1 MRRVHTIVWGVLLAF
16 GAFVIHESLDHNYYG
31 SDFGPGPGFFSFWL
45 GILLMVLS
53 LVQIVMTYRR
63 PGEPLPDGFIP
74 NREGVKRMLS
84 IMGALVASLLVMKTL
99 GFSLT
104 MMVFCV
110 FLLRML
116 GPSILVA
123 DPDPRRLASFG
134 TVYLFGLLQVTL
146 PKGILGHLCK
156 GGERVEAFQHL
167 MTGFVTAM
175 SPMNLLFATIGCI
188 LGTLI
193 GVLPGLGPAAGTALL
208 IPITFKLDPTS
219 AIIMLAAIYYGA
231 MYGGTITSVLINVPG
246 EAASVVT
253 CLDGYEMAKQGRA
266 GAALG
271 VAAIGSFIGG
281 TVATFGLVLV
291 ALPLAR
297 FALKFGPPEYFSL
310 LLVGLSLVMG
320 LAGKSLAKA
329 LVMGIIGLIF
339 SFVGVDPVEG
349 APRFTFGIAPLMD
362 GIRFV
367 PVVMGFFGIG
377 EILINAEKSLTGVM
391 AGGGKVSSFFP
402 RRERM
407 VDLVYVDSPRDG
419 AGILSGFDSGDELGR
434 CLLHVLRHREEDLS
448 HPEKFGTG
456 VIEGV
461 AAPETANN
469 AYANA
474 ALIPLFTLGLPG
486 SPTIAILMGA
496 LIMNGLTPG
505 PLLFS
510 QHAGFVWAVIA
521 SLYIGNRH
529 PADPESAARRLVGEA
544 A

>member
-1 MRRVHTIVWGVLLAF
+1 MEAF
-16 GAFVIHESLDHNYYG
+16 G
-31 SDFGPGPGFFSFWL
+31 
-45 GILLMVLS
+45 
-53 LVQIVMTYRR
+53 
-63 PGEPLPDGFIP
+63 
-74 NREGVKRMLS
+74 
-84 IMGALVASLLVMKTL
+84 
-99 GFSLT
+99 
-104 MMVFCV
+104 
-110 FLLRML
+110 
-116 GPSILVA
+116 
-123 DPDPRRLASFG
+123 
-134 TVYLFGLLQVTL
+134 
-146 PKGILGHLCK
+146 
-156 GGERVEAFQHL
+156 HL
-167 MTGFVTAM
+167 MTGFAAAL
-175 SPMNLLFATIGCI
+175 SPMNLLFATIGCV

-208 IPITFKLDPTS
+208 IPITFKLEPTS

-253 CLDGYEMAKQGRA
+253 CLDGYEMAKRGRA
-266 GAALG
+266 GVALG
-271 VAAIGSFIGG
+271 VSAIGSFFGG

-291 ALPLAR
+291 ALPLTR
-297 FALKFGPPEYFSL
+297 FALKFGSPEYFSL

-329 LVMGIIGLIF
+329 LAMGVLGLIF

-362 GIRFV
+362 GVRFV

-391 AGGGKVSSFFP
+391 AQSGKVSSFFP
-402 RRERM
+402 RR
-407 VDLVYVDSPRDG
+407 
-419 AGILSGFDSGDELGR
+419 DELWISA
-434 CLLHVLRHREEDLS
+434 LS
-448 HPEKFGTG
+448 IIRGTGLGFFLGLIPGTNSAVASFMSYSVERKFSKHPDKFGTG
-456 VIEGV
+456 IIEGV

-510 QHAGFVWAVIA
+510 QHAAFVWTVIA
-521 SLYIGNRH
+521 SLYIGNAILLILNL
-529 PADPESAARRLVGEA
+529 PLVGWWAKLLKIPYNILMVFILVFCIIGAYSLNNSMFDVGVMILCGLLGYLFKKLDFPLAPAILTLILGPLMEQSLRESLSVSQGDFSIFFTRPISLFMLVVA
-544 A
+544 GIIIATSAWQAWPSTIREESKDAQV

>member
-1 MRRVHTIVWGVLLAF
+1 M
-16 GAFVIHESLDHNYYG
+16 ESL
-31 SDFGPGPGFFSFWL
+31 
-45 GILLMVLS
+45 
-53 LVQIVMTYRR
+53 
-63 PGEPLPDGFIP
+63 
-74 NREGVKRMLS
+74 
-84 IMGALVASLLVMKTL
+84 
-99 GFSLT
+99 
-104 MMVFCV
+104 
-110 FLLRML
+110 
-116 GPSILVA
+116 
-123 DPDPRRLASFG
+123 
-134 TVYLFGLLQVTL
+134 
-146 PKGILGHLCK
+146 
-156 GGERVEAFQHL
+156 QHL
-167 MTGFVTAM
+167 MMGFSVAM
-175 SPMNLLFATIGCI
+175 TLQNLLFATIGCV

-208 IPITFKLDPTS
+208 IPITFRLEPTA

-271 VAAIGSFIGG
+271 IAAIGSFIGG
-281 TVATFGLVLV
+281 SVATFGLVLL

-297 FALKFGPPEYFSL
+297 FALKFGPPEYFAL

-320 LAGKSLAKA
+320 LAGKSLVRA
-329 LVMGIIGLIF
+329 LMMGILGLLF
-339 SFVGVDPVEG
+339 SLVGVDPVEG

-362 GIRFV
+362 GVRFV

-377 EILINAEKSLTGVM
+377 EILLNAEKSLAGVM
-391 AGGGKVSSFFP
+391 AGGGKVTSFIP
-402 RRERM
+402 RRDEWRIS
-407 VDLVYVDSPRDG
+407 VTS
-419 AGILSGFDSGDELGR
+419 ILRGTGLGFFLG
-434 CLLHVLRHREEDLS
+434 LIPGTNSAVASFMSYAIEKKVS
-448 HPEKFGTG
+448 NHPEKFGTG

-505 PLLFS
+505 PLLFQ
-510 QHAGFVWAVIA
+510 QHATFVWAVIA
-521 SLYIGNRH
+521 SLYIGNVILLVLNL
-529 PADPESAARRLVGEA
+529 PLVGWWAKLLKIPYNILVVFILIFCIIGAYSLNNSMFDVGVMILCGLLGYVFKKLEFPLAPAILTLILGPLVERSLRESLSLSQGDYSIFFTRPISLVFLVITAIILATSAWQALPSAIREESKEA
-544 A
+544 QV

>member
-1 MRRVHTIVWGVLLAF
+1 METI
-16 GAFVIHESLDHNYYG
+16 
-31 SDFGPGPGFFSFWL
+31 
-45 GILLMVLS
+45 
-53 LVQIVMTYRR
+53 
-63 PGEPLPDGFIP
+63 
-74 NREGVKRMLS
+74 
-84 IMGALVASLLVMKTL
+84 
-99 GFSLT
+99 
-104 MMVFCV
+104 
-110 FLLRML
+110 
-116 GPSILVA
+116 
-123 DPDPRRLASFG
+123 
-134 TVYLFGLLQVTL
+134 
-146 PKGILGHLCK
+146 
-156 GGERVEAFQHL
+156 QHL
-167 MTGFVTAM
+167 LHGFGVAL
-175 SPMNLLFATIGCI
+175 SPVNLLFATIGCV

-208 IPITFKLDPTS
+208 IPITFKLEPTS

-271 VAAIGSFIGG
+271 IAAIGSFFGG
-281 TVATFGLVLV
+281 TVATMGLVVV

-297 FALKFGPPEYFSL
+297 FALKFGPPEYFAL
-310 LLVGLSLVMG
+310 LCVGLSLVMG

-329 LVMGIIGLIF
+329 LMMGILGLLF
-339 SFVGVDPVEG
+339 SMVGVDPVEG
-349 APRFTFGIAPLMD
+349 APRFTFGIAPLLD
-362 GIRFV
+362 GVRFV

-377 EILINAEKSLTGVM
+377 EILMNAEKSLAGVM
-391 AGGGKVSSFFP
+391 ADGGKVSSFLP
-402 RRERM
+402 RREEW
-407 VDLVYVDSPRDG
+407 SISI
-419 AGILSGFDSGDELGR
+419 ASILRGTGLGFFLGLIPGTNSAVASFMSYAIEKKVSR
-434 CLLHVLRHREEDLS
+434 
-448 HPEKFGTG
+448 HPEKFGSG

-510 QHAGFVWAVIA
+510 QHAVFVWAVIA
-521 SLYIGNRH
+521 SLYIGNVILLILNL
-529 PADPESAARRLVGEA
+529 PLVGWWAKLLRIPYNILVVFILIFCIIGGYSLNNSMFDVGVMILCGLLGYAFKKLDFPLAPAILTLILGPLMERTLRESLSLSQGDYSIFLTRPISLFFLVVTAIILATSAWQAWPSAVREESKEA
-544 A
+544 QV

>member
-1 MRRVHTIVWGVLLAF
+1 M
-16 GAFVIHESLDHNYYG
+16 
-31 SDFGPGPGFFSFWL
+31 
-45 GILLMVLS
+45 
-53 LVQIVMTYRR
+53 
-63 PGEPLPDGFIP
+63 
-74 NREGVKRMLS
+74 
-84 IMGALVASLLVMKTL
+84 
-99 GFSLT
+99 
-104 MMVFCV
+104 
-110 FLLRML
+110 
-116 GPSILVA
+116 
-123 DPDPRRLASFG
+123 
-134 TVYLFGLLQVTL
+134 
-146 PKGILGHLCK
+146 
-156 GGERVEAFQHL
+156 EAFTHL
-167 MTGFVTAM
+167 MGGFTAALQ
-175 SPMNLLFATIGCI
+175 PMNLLFAAAGCL

-208 IPITFKLDPTS
+208 IPITFKLEPTA

-271 VAAIGSFIGG
+271 VAAVGSFFGG

-291 ALPLAR
+291 ALPLTR
-297 FALKFGPPEYFSL
+297 FALKFGPAEYFSL

-329 LVMGIIGLIF
+329 LVMGILGLIF

-362 GIRFV
+362 GVRFV

-377 EILINAEKSLTGVM
+377 EILLNAEKSLTGVM
-391 AGGGKVSSFFP
+391 AGGGKVASFLP
-402 RRERM
+402 RRDEWRISVTSILRGTGFGFFLGLIPGTNSAVAAFMSYAIERK
-407 VDLVYVDSPRDG
+407 VS
-419 AGILSGFDSGDELGR
+419 
-434 CLLHVLRHREEDLS
+434 S
-448 HPEKFGTG
+448 HPEKFGSG

-461 AAPETANN
+461 AGPETANN

-510 QHAGFVWAVIA
+510 QHAAFVWTVIA
-521 SLYIGNRH
+521 SLYIGNVILLVLNL
-529 PADPESAARRLVGEA
+529 PLVGLWVKLLKIPYAILMVFILVFCIIGAYSLNNSLFDIGVMIFCGLLGYLFKKLDFPLAPAILTLILGPLMEQSLRESLSVSQGDFSIFFTRPISLFFLVLA
-544 A
+544 GVIIATSAWQAWPSAIREESKDAQV

>member
-1 MRRVHTIVWGVLLAF
+1 LET
-16 GAFVIHESLDHNYYG
+16 
-31 SDFGPGPGFFSFWL
+31 
-45 GILLMVLS
+45 
-53 LVQIVMTYRR
+53 
-63 PGEPLPDGFIP
+63 
-74 NREGVKRMLS
+74 
-84 IMGALVASLLVMKTL
+84 
-99 GFSLT
+99 
-104 MMVFCV
+104 
-110 FLLRML
+110 
-116 GPSILVA
+116 
-123 DPDPRRLASFG
+123 
-134 TVYLFGLLQVTL
+134 
-146 PKGILGHLCK
+146 
-156 GGERVEAFQHL
+156 FQHL
-167 MTGFVTAM
+167 MTGFAVALA
-175 SPMNLLFATIGCI
+175 PMNLLFATIGCL

-208 IPITFKLDPTS
+208 IPITFKLEPTS

-271 VAAIGSFIGG
+271 IAAIGSFIGG

-297 FALKFGPPEYFSL
+297 FALKFGPPEYFAL
-310 LLVGLSLVMG
+310 LCVGLSLVMG

-329 LVMGIIGLIF
+329 LMMGILGLLF
-339 SFVGVDPVEG
+339 SMVGVDPVEG

-377 EILINAEKSLTGVM
+377 EILLNAEKTLVGVM
-391 AGGGKVSSFFP
+391 AGGGSVTSILRGTGLGFFLGLIPGTNSAVASFMSYAIEKKVSK
-402 RRERM
+402 
-407 VDLVYVDSPRDG
+407 
-419 AGILSGFDSGDELGR
+419 
-434 CLLHVLRHREEDLS
+434 
-448 HPEKFGTG
+448 HPGKFGTG
-456 VIEGV
+456 LIEGV

-510 QHAGFVWAVIA
+510 QHAVFVWAVIA
-521 SLYIGNRH
+521 SLYIGNVILLILNL
-529 PADPESAARRLVGEA
+529 PLVGWWAKLLKIPYDILVVFILIFCIIGGYSLNNSMFDVGMMILCGFLGYVLKKLDFPMAPAILTLILGPLMERSLRESLSLSQGDYSIFFTRPISLFFLIVTATILGTSAWQAWPSAVREESKEA
-544 A
+544 QV